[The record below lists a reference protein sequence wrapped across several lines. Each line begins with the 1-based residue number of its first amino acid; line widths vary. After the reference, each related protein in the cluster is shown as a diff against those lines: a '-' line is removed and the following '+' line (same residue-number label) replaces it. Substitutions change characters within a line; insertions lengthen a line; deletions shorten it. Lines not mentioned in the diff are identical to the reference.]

1 MCWTRC
7 DKEHRRSIALTGY
20 CRPDIQSPGYRPDD
34 RSLRNWEE
42 DLMPNLAKYT
52 LAFDEKKDKWTLRND
67 RTNRVEQSFGTK
79 ARAMTGG
86 VLKRAVGR
94 DGGSVKIQKENGR
107 LQEERTYPGRKNP
120 RKSKG

>member
-1 MCWTRC
+1 
-7 DKEHRRSIALTGY
+7 
-20 CRPDIQSPGYRPDD
+20 
-34 RSLRNWEE
+34 
-42 DLMPNLAKYT
+42 MPKLPKFT
-52 LAFDEKKDKWTLRND
+52 LAFDEKRDKWTLKND

-107 LQEERTYPGRKNP
+107 LQQERTYPGKRDP